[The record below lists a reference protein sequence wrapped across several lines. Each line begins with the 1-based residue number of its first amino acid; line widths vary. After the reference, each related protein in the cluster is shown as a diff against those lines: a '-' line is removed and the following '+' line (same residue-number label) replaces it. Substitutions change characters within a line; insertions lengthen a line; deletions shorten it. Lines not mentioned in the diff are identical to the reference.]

1 MAGMSKNSNE
11 VKNDWKQP
19 TAEAVSIS
27 TAHVIGV
34 QEHET
39 KTKRDWKR
47 RTTDQIIDV

>member
-39 KTKRDWKR
+39 KCDWKR